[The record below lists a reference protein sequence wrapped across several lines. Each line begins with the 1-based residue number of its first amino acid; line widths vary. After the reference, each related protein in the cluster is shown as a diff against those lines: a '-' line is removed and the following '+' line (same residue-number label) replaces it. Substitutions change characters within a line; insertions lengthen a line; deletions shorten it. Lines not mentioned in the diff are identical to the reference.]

1 MRPDM
6 HLYNESTTR
15 RSILRAQINWSRELT
30 FSPRQIN
37 YILNRVPHARG
48 VYCIYA
54 KDRLFPY
61 EPPQS
66 TTRFWN
72 PVVYIGS
79 GWLDNRLC
87 AHLREQR
94 NDILSSYIGNFNLGY
109 RFDRIFDDDEFQ
121 DWPRTVEAGLLACF
135 KQTFAALPP
144 ANRREEL
151 LPAMDL
157 DQFLLAE
164 SYNFRVLKRG
174 G

>member
-1 MRPDM
+1 MLAGCTASMPRIVSFLTSRHKTQPDSGTP
-6 HLYNESTTR
+6 LSTLKVAGWITVFAR
-15 RSILRAQINWSRELT
+15 IFANKETI
-30 FSPRQIN
+30 FSVHT
-37 YILNRVPHARG
+37 L
-48 VYCIYA
+48 
-54 KDRLFPY
+54 
-61 EPPQS
+61 E
-66 TTRFWN
+66 
-72 PVVYIGS
+72 
-79 GWLDNRLC
+79 
-87 AHLREQR
+87 
-94 NDILSSYIGNFNLGY
+94 FNLGY